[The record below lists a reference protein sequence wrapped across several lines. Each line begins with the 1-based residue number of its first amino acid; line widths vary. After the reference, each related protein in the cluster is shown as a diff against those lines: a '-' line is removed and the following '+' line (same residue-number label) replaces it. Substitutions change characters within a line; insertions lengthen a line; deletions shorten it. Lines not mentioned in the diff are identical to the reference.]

1 MFKKIS
7 SNQDPDVTVTSE
19 IKREFSKY
27 FTVAEQKSKGFI
39 SSHSKQ
45 VFIGMLVAIAFSL
58 IMCFIVFSP
67 SQRQNEKMPHYVK
80 ESAGVATN
88 VSDGIGQTYR
98 VGEKVYDLIKLRE
111 QVEQVLKKPKLTHQ
125 DTLFLEEAIKQF
137 EIHQQKPKK

>member
-7 SNQDPDVTVTSE
+7 SNKDPNVTVTSE
-19 IKREFSKY
+19 IKNEFSKY
-27 FTVAEQKSKGFI
+27 FTVAEQKGTAFLT
-39 SSHSKQ
+39 SHSKQ
-45 VFIGMLVAIAFSL
+45 VYIVMLVAIAFSL

-80 ESAGVATN
+80 ESSGVATS
-88 VSDGIGQTYR
+88 VTTGIGETYKA
-98 VGEKVYDLIKLRE
+98 GEKVFDLIKLRE

-125 DTLFLEEAIKQF
+125 DTLFLEEAIKKF